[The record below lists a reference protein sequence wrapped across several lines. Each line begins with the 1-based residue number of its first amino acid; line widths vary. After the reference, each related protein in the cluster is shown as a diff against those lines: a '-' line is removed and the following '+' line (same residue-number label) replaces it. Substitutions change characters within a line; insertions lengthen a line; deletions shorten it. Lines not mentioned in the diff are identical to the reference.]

1 MADSLAVSQLNR
13 EVADRINE
21 QVRKD
26 PSSPL
31 AGKFVGIVDGQVVA
45 VADELDDV
53 VKRLLEIGADP
64 SRAFCFEAGLDYSQV
79 EEIWG
84 LR

>member
-1 MADSLAVSQLNR
+1 MTDSLSVARLNR

-21 QVRKD
+21 EARKD
-26 PSSPL
+26 PSSPF

-45 VADELDDV
+45 VTDDLDRAAE
-53 VKRLLEIGADP
+53 RLRQIEADP
-64 SRAFCFEAGLDYSQV
+64 SRTFCFEAGLDYSQV
-79 EEIWG
+79 EEIWD